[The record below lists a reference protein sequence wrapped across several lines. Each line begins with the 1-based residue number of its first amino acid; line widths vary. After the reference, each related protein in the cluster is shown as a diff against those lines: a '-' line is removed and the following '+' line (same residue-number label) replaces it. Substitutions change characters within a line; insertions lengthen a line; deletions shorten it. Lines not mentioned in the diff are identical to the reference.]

1 MSRVRRLLG
10 SVGNAGILMTSKRLS
25 LVAGDTVFLEG
36 DAPTSAFLVES
47 GRVEIR
53 TVKDGVPM
61 VLSVL
66 GPGDLLGEMAVIDDA
81 PRTATALALTD
92 VALIEV
98 DRAQIN
104 ERIES
109 SDPIVRA
116 LLRGQLS
123 RYRSA
128 LNALRSGEQMLP
140 TSAAS
145 ERRGDADGYDDQAV
159 AKIRLETQLRD
170 ALATRSLEV
179 RFQPIY
185 EIRKRKISGYEA
197 LVRWNHPDRGPISPL
212 EFIALAEET
221 SLILPVG
228 EYVVD
233 RVAEALAKL
242 AAEGVSPLPFVA
254 VNMSGRQLAEADML
268 GVVVAS
274 SARHGISATAIKIE
288 VTESLMLDF
297 DKVGE
302 LIRRCREMNIQVAL
316 DDFGTGY
323 SNLGHLHKLQFST
336 VKLDQGF
343 VRQML
348 DAPRC
353 HAIVSAIVQMVH
365 ALDSDIV
372 AEGVE
377 TEAQL
382 QALDALNCRYAQGYL
397 IGKPETYE
405 AIRRHHGLI

>member
-1 MSRVRRLLG
+1 MG
-10 SVGNAGILMTSKRLS
+10 TKRLQFS
-25 LVAGDTVFLEG
+25 PGEVVFHEG
-36 DAPTSAFLVES
+36 DPPTSAYLVEA
-47 GRVEIR
+47 GKVEIL
-53 TVKDGVPM
+53 TQQDGIPL
-61 VLSVL
+61 VLSIL

-81 PRTATALALTD
+81 PRTATARALTE
-92 VALIEV
+92 VRLIEV

-104 ERIES
+104 ERIEA

-116 LLRGQLS
+116 LLKGQLN
-123 RYRSA
+123 RYRTA
-128 LNALRSGEQMLP
+128 LNALRSGETPVVVSSSGEHGL
-140 TSAAS
+140 
-145 ERRGDADGYDDQAV
+145 DADGYDDQAV
-159 AKIRLETQLRD
+159 AKIHLETQLRD
-170 ALATRSLEV
+170 ALNSRSLEV

-185 EIRKRKISGYEA
+185 EIREQRISGYEA
-197 LVRWNHPDRGPISPL
+197 LVRWTHPVRGAISPT

-228 EYVVD
+228 EYVLD
-233 RVAEALAKL
+233 RVAETLAKL
-242 AAEGVSPLPFVA
+242 AELGVDPLPFMA

-268 GVVVAS
+268 SAVQNA
-274 SARHGISATAIKIE
+274 SARHGIDPRDIKIE
-288 VTESLMLDF
+288 ITESLMLDF
-297 DKVGE
+297 ERVGE
-302 LIRRCREMNIQVAL
+302 LISRCDALGIKVAL

-336 VKLDQGF
+336 VKIDQGF

-377 TEAQL
+377 TDAQL
-382 QALDALNCRYAQGYL
+382 QALGALNCRYAQGYL
-397 IGKPETYE
+397 IGRPQTFDEM
-405 AIRRHHGLI
+405 RRNHGLE

>member
-1 MSRVRRLLG
+1 MRAWSGGSRLMS
-10 SVGNAGILMTSKRLS
+10 NKRLE
-25 LVAGDTVFLEG
+25 LAAGDVVFREG
-36 DAPTSAFLVES
+36 DPPTSAFLVES
-47 GRVEIR
+47 GRIEIL
-53 TVKDGVPM
+53 TEQEGTPL

-81 PRTATALALTD
+81 PRTATARALTE
-92 VALIEV
+92 ARLIEV

-104 ERIES
+104 ERIDA

-116 LLRGQLS
+116 LLKGQLT
-123 RYRSA
+123 RYRTA
-128 LNALRSGEQMLP
+128 LHALRSGEAP
-140 TSAAS
+140 VVVTTSGS
-145 ERRGDADGYDDQAV
+145 SSNNADGYDDQAV
-159 AKIRLETQLRD
+159 AKIHLETQLRD
-170 ALATRSLEV
+170 SLTSRTLEV

-185 EIRKRKISGYEA
+185 EIRQRKISGYEA
-197 LVRWNHPDRGPISPL
+197 LVRWTHPVRGPISPA

-228 EYVVD
+228 EYVLE

-242 AAEGVSPLPFVA
+242 AELGVSPLPFVA
-254 VNMSGRQLAEADML
+254 VNMSGRQLGESDML
-268 GVVVAS
+268 AVVQQVA
-274 SARHGISATAIKIE
+274 ARHAIDPRAIKIE
-288 VTESLMLDF
+288 VTESLTLDF
-297 DKVGE
+297 ERVGE
-302 LIRRCREMNIQVAL
+302 LIRRCDAVGVKVAL

-377 TEAQL
+377 TDAQL

-397 IGKPETYE
+397 IGRPQTFEE
-405 AIRRHHGLI
+405 LRRNHGLD

>member
-1 MSRVRRLLG
+1 MS
-10 SVGNAGILMTSKRLS
+10 SKRLH
-25 LVAGDTVFLEG
+25 LTPGEIVFREG
-36 DAPTSAFLVES
+36 DPPTSAYLVES
-47 GRVEIR
+47 GEIEIL
-53 TVKDGVPM
+53 TVKEGVPM

-81 PRTATALALTD
+81 PRTATARAMGE
-92 VALIEV
+92 ASLIEV

-104 ERIES
+104 ERIDN

-116 LLRGQLS
+116 LLKGQLS

-128 LNALRSGEQMLP
+128 LQALRSGEAPALP
-140 TSAAS
+140 AHGNKVAH
-145 ERRGDADGYDDQAV
+145 DADGYDDQAV
-159 AKIRLETQLRD
+159 AKIHLETQLRD
-170 ALATRSLEV
+170 SLIARSLEV

-185 EIRKRKISGYEA
+185 EVREQRISGYEA
-197 LVRWNHPDRGPISPL
+197 LVRWTHPVRGAISPA

-221 SLILPVG
+221 SLILPIG
-228 EYVVD
+228 EYVLD
-233 RVAEALAKL
+233 RVAETLAKL
-242 AAEGVSPLPFVA
+242 SAQGVSPLPFIA

-268 GVVVAS
+268 GVVTAISEKHGVD
-274 SARHGISATAIKIE
+274 ARAIKIE

-297 DKVGE
+297 EKVGE
-302 LIRRCREMNIQVAL
+302 LISRCGELGIKVAL

-353 HAIVSAIVQMVH
+353 HAIVQAIVQMVH
-365 ALDSDIV
+365 ALESDIV

-377 TEAQL
+377 TQAQL
-382 QALDALNCRYAQGYL
+382 DALAALNCRYVQGYL
-397 IGKPETYE
+397 IGRPQTYDE
-405 AIRRHHGLI
+405 MRRNHGLI

>member
-1 MSRVRRLLG
+1 MS
-10 SVGNAGILMTSKRLS
+10 TKRLQ
-25 LVAGDTVFLEG
+25 LAAGDIVFREG
-36 DAPTSAFLVES
+36 DPPTSAFLVES
-47 GRVEIR
+47 GQIEIL
-53 TVKDGVPM
+53 TQQEGVPL

-81 PRTATALALTD
+81 PRTATARALTESR
-92 VALIEV
+92 LIEV
-98 DRAQIN
+98 DRTQIN
-104 ERIES
+104 ERIDA

-116 LLRGQLS
+116 LLKGQLT
-123 RYRSA
+123 RYRNA
-128 LNALRSGEQMLP
+128 LHALRSGQARVVV
-140 TSAAS
+140 TSNS
-145 ERRGDADGYDDQAV
+145 GVSRDADGYDDTAM
-159 AKIRLETQLRD
+159 AKIHLETQLRD
-170 ALATRSLEV
+170 SLAARTLEV

-185 EIRKRKISGYEA
+185 EIRERRISGYEA
-197 LVRWNHPDRGPISPL
+197 LVRWTHPVRGPISPV

-228 EYVVD
+228 EYVLD
-233 RVAEALAKL
+233 RVCEVLAQL
-242 AAEGVSPLPFVA
+242 AASGVTPLPFVA
-254 VNMSGRQLAEADML
+254 VNMSGRQLAESDML
-268 GVVVAS
+268 GAVQKAAAKHAID
-274 SARHGISATAIKIE
+274 ARAIKIE

-297 DKVGE
+297 ERVGE
-302 LIRRCREMNIQVAL
+302 LISRCDAVGIKVAL

-343 VRQML
+343 IRQML

-377 TEAQL
+377 TDAQL
-382 QALDALNCRYAQGYL
+382 QALDTLNCRYAQGYL
-397 IGKPETYE
+397 IGRPQTYDE
-405 AIRRHHGLI
+405 MRRNHGLD

>member
-1 MSRVRRLLG
+1 
-10 SVGNAGILMTSKRLS
+10 MTNKRLQ
-25 LVAGDTVFLEG
+25 LATGEIVFEEG
-36 DAPTSAFLVES
+36 DAPTSAFLIES
-47 GRVEIR
+47 GRIEIV
-53 TVKDGVPM
+53 TVRDGVPM

-81 PRTATALALTD
+81 PRTATARALTD
-92 VALIEV
+92 AVLIEV

-104 ERIES
+104 ERIDS

-116 LLRGQLS
+116 LLKGQLS

-128 LNALRSGEQMLP
+128 LHTLRGGEVAPLV
-140 TSAAS
+140 AA
-145 ERRGDADGYDDQAV
+145 EGEPARDADGYDDQAV
-159 AKIRLETQLRD
+159 AKIHLETQLRD
-170 ALATRSLEV
+170 ALASRSLEV

-185 EIRKRKISGYEA
+185 EIREQKISGYEA
-197 LVRWNHPDRGPISPL
+197 LVRWTHPVRGPISPV

-228 EYVVD
+228 EYVLD
-233 RVAEALAKL
+233 RVAETLAQLGAL
-242 AAEGVSPLPFVA
+242 GVTPLPFIA
-254 VNMSGRQLAEADML
+254 VNMSGRQLAESDML
-268 GVVVAS
+268 SVVTTVS
-274 SARHGISATAIKIE
+274 ERHGIDARAIKVE

-297 DKVGE
+297 EKVGE
-302 LIRRCREMNIQVAL
+302 LIRRCGELGIKVAL

-353 HAIVSAIVQMVH
+353 HAIVQAIVQMVH
-365 ALDSDIV
+365 ALESDIV

-397 IGKPETYE
+397 IGRPQTFEE
-405 AIRRHHGLI
+405 MRRNHGLD

>member
-1 MSRVRRLLG
+1 MS
-10 SVGNAGILMTSKRLS
+10 TKRLQ
-25 LVAGDTVFLEG
+25 LAPGDIVFREG
-36 DAPTSAFLVES
+36 DPPTLAYLVES
-47 GRVEIR
+47 GRIEIS
-53 TVKDGVPM
+53 TVQDGIPL

-66 GPGDLLGEMAVIDDA
+66 GTGDLLGEMAVIDDA
-81 PRTATALALTD
+81 PRTATARAL
-92 VALIEV
+92 VESRLIEV

-104 ERIES
+104 ERIDA

-116 LLRGQLS
+116 LLKGQLS

-128 LNALRSGEQMLP
+128 LNALRSGEAP
-140 TSAAS
+140 VVVTTNSGVS
-145 ERRGDADGYDDQAV
+145 HDADGYDDGAM
-159 AKIRLETQLRD
+159 AKIHLETQLRD
-170 ALATRSLEV
+170 ALIARTLEV

-185 EIRKRKISGYEA
+185 EIREQRISGYEA
-197 LVRWNHPDRGPISPL
+197 LVRWTHPVRGPISPV

-228 EYVVD
+228 EYVLDIVCE
-233 RVAEALAKL
+233 VLAKL
-242 AAEGVSPLPFVA
+242 AASGVTPLPFIA
-254 VNMSGRQLAEADML
+254 VNMSGRQLAESDML
-268 GVVVAS
+268 SAVQNAAEKHGVD
-274 SARHGISATAIKIE
+274 ARAIKIE
-288 VTESLMLDF
+288 ITESLMLDF
-297 DKVGE
+297 ERVGE
-302 LIRRCREMNIQVAL
+302 LIGRCDALGIKVAL

-343 VRQML
+343 IRQML

-377 TEAQL
+377 TDAQL

-397 IGKPETYE
+397 IGRPQTYDE
-405 AIRRHHGLI
+405 MRRNHGLG

>member
-1 MSRVRRLLG
+1 MTTQRLQLA
-10 SVGNAGILMTSKRLS
+10 AGE
-25 LVAGDTVFLEG
+25 TVFEEG
-36 DAPTSAFLVES
+36 DAPTSAYLVES
-47 GRVEIR
+47 GRIEIL

-81 PRTATALALTD
+81 PRTATARALTD
-92 VALIEV
+92 ASLIEV

-104 ERIES
+104 ERIDN

-116 LLRGQLS
+116 LLKGQLS

-128 LNALRSGEQMLP
+128 LQALRSGEASTMAP
-140 TSAAS
+140 AS
-145 ERRGDADGYDDQAV
+145 EDVHRDADGYDDQAV
-159 AKIRLETQLRD
+159 AKIHLETQLRD
-170 ALATRSLEV
+170 SLASRSLEV

-185 EIRKRKISGYEA
+185 EIRERRISGYEA
-197 LVRWNHPDRGPISPL
+197 LVRWTHPQRGPISPV

-228 EYVVD
+228 EYVLD
-233 RVAEALAKL
+233 RVAEALAQL
-242 AAEGVSPLPFVA
+242 SAQGVSPLPFIA
-254 VNMSGRQLAEADML
+254 VNMSGRQLAESDML
-268 GVVVAS
+268 GVVTAVS
-274 SARHGISATAIKIE
+274 ERHGIDARAIKIE

-297 DKVGE
+297 EKVGE
-302 LIRRCREMNIQVAL
+302 LIRRCGELGIKVAL

-353 HAIVSAIVQMVH
+353 HAIVQAIVQMVH
-365 ALDSDIV
+365 ALESDIV

-382 QALDALNCRYAQGYL
+382 NALDALNCRYAQGYL
-397 IGKPETYE
+397 IGKPQTFEE
-405 AIRRHHGLI
+405 IRRNHGLD

>member
-1 MSRVRRLLG
+1 MS
-10 SVGNAGILMTSKRLS
+10 TKRLQ
-25 LVAGDTVFLEG
+25 LAPGDIVFREG
-36 DAPTSAFLVES
+36 DPPTLAYLVES
-47 GRVEIR
+47 GRIEIS
-53 TVKDGVPM
+53 TVQDGVPL

-66 GPGDLLGEMAVIDDA
+66 GTGDLLGEMAVIDDA
-81 PRTATALALTD
+81 PRTATARALVD
-92 VALIEV
+92 SRLIEV

-104 ERIES
+104 ERIDA

-116 LLRGQLS
+116 LLKGQLS

-128 LNALRSGEQMLP
+128 LNALRSGEAP
-140 TSAAS
+140 VVVTSNS
-145 ERRGDADGYDDQAV
+145 DVSQDADGYDDSAM
-159 AKIRLETQLRD
+159 AKIHLETQLRD
-170 ALATRSLEV
+170 SLIARTLEV

-185 EIRKRKISGYEA
+185 EIREQRISGYEA
-197 LVRWNHPDRGPISPL
+197 LVRWTHPVRGPISPV

-228 EYVVD
+228 EYVLD
-233 RVAEALAKL
+233 RVCEVLARL
-242 AAEGVSPLPFVA
+242 ADSGVTPLPFIA
-254 VNMSGRQLAEADML
+254 VNMSGRQLAESDML
-268 GVVVAS
+268 SAVQSAA
-274 SARHGISATAIKIE
+274 ARHGVDARAIKIE
-288 VTESLMLDF
+288 ITESLMLDF
-297 DKVGE
+297 ERVGE
-302 LIRRCREMNIQVAL
+302 LIGRCDALGIKVAL

-343 VRQML
+343 IRQML

-365 ALDSDIV
+365 ALESDIV

-377 TEAQL
+377 TDAQL

-397 IGKPETYE
+397 IGRPQTYDE
-405 AIRRHHGLI
+405 MRRNHDLA

>member
-1 MSRVRRLLG
+1 MSNKRMQLA
-10 SVGNAGILMTSKRLS
+10 AGQI
-25 LVAGDTVFLEG
+25 VFQEG
-36 DAPTSAFLVES
+36 DPPTSAYLVES
-47 GRVEIR
+47 GRIEIL

-81 PRTATALALTD
+81 PRTATARALTD
-92 VALIEV
+92 AALIEV

-104 ERIES
+104 ERIDN

-116 LLRGQLS
+116 LLKGQLS

-128 LNALRSGEQMLP
+128 LHALRSGEVPAIP
-140 TSAAS
+140 TTG
-145 ERRGDADGYDDQAV
+145 EDHPRDADGYDDQAV
-159 AKIRLETQLRD
+159 AKIHLETQLRD
-170 ALATRSLEV
+170 SLASRNLEV

-185 EIRKRKISGYEA
+185 EIRERRISGYEA
-197 LVRWNHPDRGPISPL
+197 LVRWTHPQRGPISPV

-221 SLILPVG
+221 SLILPIG
-228 EYVVD
+228 EYVLD
-233 RVAEALAKL
+233 RVAETLAHL
-242 AAEGVSPLPFVA
+242 AASGVSPLPFVA

-268 GVVVAS
+268 GVVTAVS
-274 SARHGISATAIKIE
+274 EKHGIDARAIKIE

-302 LIRRCREMNIQVAL
+302 LIRRCGELGIKVAL

-353 HAIVSAIVQMVH
+353 HAIVQAIVQMVH

-382 QALDALNCRYAQGYL
+382 HALDALNCRYAQGYL
-397 IGKPETYE
+397 IGKPQTYE
-405 AIRRHHGLI
+405 EMRRNHGLG